1 MGKRDKILE
10 RILQLAKAKH
20 PNSEIYLYGSRARG
34 DANELSDWDLLVLLN
49 LKNITFDIETKIM
62 DEFYELELETG
73 EVISPLVYSKRDWN
87 KKHASTPLFKKI
99 KKEGIK
105 IK

>member
-1 MGKRDKILE
+1 MVKRDKILE

-20 PNSEIYLYGSRARG
+20 PDSEIYLYGSRARG
-34 DANELSDWDLLVLLN
+34 DASEHSDWDLLVLLN
-49 LKNITFDIETKIM
+49 LTNITFDLETKIM

-73 EVISPLVYSKRDWN
+73 EIISPLVYSKKNWN
-87 KKHASTPLFKKI
+87 KKHSSTPLFEKI
-99 KKEGIK
+99 KKEGIR

>member
-10 RILQLAKAKH
+10 RILQLAKTKH
-20 PNSEIYLYGSRARG
+20 PNCEIYLYGSRARG
-34 DANELSDWDLLVLLN
+34 DASELSDWDLLVLLN
-49 LKNITFDIETKIM
+49 LKNVTFDLETKIM

-73 EVISPLVYSKRDWN
+73 EVISPLVYAKRDWN
-87 KKHASTPLFKKI
+87 KKHSSTPLFEKI